1 MLSEFEPGLESCAAT
16 FSCGHMLFISGKDLQ
31 QHYDEP
37 CASCKNPINPEWQ
50 LIGAKLRSIRQ
61 YHCRTEGLMLS
72 MIEKMSGIKK
82 ADIMR
87 MESGKIDPAQLEQ
100 YWNEKAVS
108 NDKA

>member
-1 MLSEFEPGLESCAAT
+1 
-16 FSCGHMLFISGKDLQ
+16 
-31 QHYDEP
+31 
-37 CASCKNPINPEWQ
+37 
-50 LIGAKLRSIRQ
+50 
-61 YHCRTEGLMLS
+61 MLS